1 MKSHFRFSKQEKR
14 GIFFLLFLIASLQS
28 GFYFINLKSTREKE
42 PYFTVDTLA
51 QAFIDSVKAS
61 SPKNDR
67 FKLRPFNPNFITD
80 YRGYVLG
87 ISSEELDRLYAFRK
101 IGQYIRTAEEFQAVT
116 QISDELLTQ
125 VEPYFKFPSFRHNNK
140 TQSGAVE
147 VVNPKDLN
155 SATATDLQQ
164 ISGIGPVLSSRIIRF
179 RDRLGG
185 FIVTEQLL
193 DVYGL
198 DREVAEKAMK
208 VFQVLST
215 PEIRKINLNKAQVN
229 ELTSLVYLNREIA
242 RKIVAY
248 REQHGR
254 YDSIEQLTKIED
266 FPTER
271 IQRIKLYLAL

>member
-1 MKSHFRFSKQEKR
+1 MKSHFRYSKQEKR

-61 SPKNDR
+61 PAKNDG

-87 ISSEELDRLYAFRK
+87 ITPEELDRLYDFRK
-101 IGQYIRTAEEFQAVT
+101 TGQYIRTAEEFQAVT
-116 QISDELLTQ
+116 QITDELLTQ
-125 VEPYFKFPSFRHNNK
+125 VEPYFKFPSFRQNNK
-140 TQSGAVE
+140 TQSGAADVSI
-147 VVNPKDLN
+147 PRDLN
-155 SATATDLQQ
+155 SATAAELQK

-185 FIVTEQLL
+185 FMVTEQLL

-208 VFQVLST
+208 KFQVLNT
-215 PEIRKINLNKAQVN
+215 PEIRKINLNKAHVN
-229 ELTSLVYLNREIA
+229 ELTGLVYLNRAIA

-248 REQHGR
+248 REQLGR

>member
-1 MKSHFRFSKQEKR
+1 MKSHFRYSKQEKR

-28 GFYFINLKSTREKE
+28 GFYFINLRSTREKE

-61 SPKNDR
+61 PAKNDR

-87 ISSEELDRLYAFRK
+87 ITPEELDRLYDFRK
-101 IGQYIRTAEEFQAVT
+101 TGQYIRTAEEFQTVT
-116 QISDELLTQ
+116 QITDELFTQ
-125 VEPYFKFPSFRHNNK
+125 VEPYFKFPSFRQNNK
-140 TQSGAVE
+140 TQSGAADVSI
-147 VVNPKDLN
+147 PRDLN
-155 SATATDLQQ
+155 SATAAELQK

-185 FIVTEQLL
+185 FMVTEQLL

-208 VFQVLST
+208 KFQVLNT
-215 PEIRKINLNKAQVN
+215 PEIRKINLNKAHVN
-229 ELTSLVYLNREIA
+229 ELTGLVYLNRAIA

-248 REQHGR
+248 REQLGR

>member
-1 MKSHFRFSKQEKR
+1 MKSHFRYSKQEKR

-28 GFYFINLKSTREKE
+28 GFYFVNLKSTREKE

-61 SPKNDR
+61 PAKNER
-67 FKLRPFNPNFITD
+67 LKLNPFNPNFITD

-87 ISSEELDRLYAFRK
+87 ISPEELDRLYAFRK
-101 IGQYIRTAEEFQAVT
+101 TGRYIRTTEEFQAVT
-116 QISDELLTQ
+116 KISKELLGQ
-125 VEPYFKFPSFRHNNK
+125 VEPYFKFPRLRQRNK
-140 TQSGAVE
+140 TRSGADQISI
-147 VVNPKDLN
+147 PRDLN
-155 SATATDLQQ
+155 SATARELQQ

-208 VFQVLST
+208 MFQVFNA
-215 PEIRKINLNKAQVN
+215 PEIRKINLNQAQVN
-229 ELTSLVYLNREIA
+229 ELTGLVYLNQEIA

-248 REQHGR
+248 REELGR

-266 FPTER
+266 FPTDR

>member
-1 MKSHFRFSKQEKR
+1 MKSHFRYSKQEKR

-28 GFYFINLKSTREKE
+28 GFYFINLRSTREKE

-61 SPKNDR
+61 PAKNDR

-87 ISSEELDRLYAFRK
+87 ITPEELDRLYDFRK
-101 IGQYIRTAEEFQAVT
+101 TGQYIRTAEEFQTVT
-116 QISDELLTQ
+116 QITDALFTQ
-125 VEPYFKFPSFRHNNK
+125 VEPYFKFPSFSNSNK
-140 TQSGAVE
+140 SQSGAADVSI
-147 VVNPKDLN
+147 PRDLN

-164 ISGIGPVLSSRIIRF
+164 ITGIGPVLSSRIIRF
-179 RDRLGG
+179 RERLGG
-185 FIVTEQLL
+185 FMVTEQLL

-208 VFQVLST
+208 MFQVLNA

-229 ELTSLVYLNREIA
+229 ELTSLVYLNRAIA

-248 REQHGR
+248 REQLGR

>member
-1 MKSHFRFSKQEKR
+1 MKSHFRYSKQEKR

-28 GFYFINLKSTREKE
+28 GFYFINLRSTREKE

-61 SPKNDR
+61 PAKNDG

-87 ISSEELDRLYAFRK
+87 ITPEELDRLYDFRK
-101 IGQYIRTAEEFQAVT
+101 TGQYIRTAEEFQAVT
-116 QISDELLTQ
+116 QITDELLTQ
-125 VEPYFKFPSFRHNNK
+125 VEPYFKFPSFSNSNK
-140 TQSGAVE
+140 SQSGAADVSI
-147 VVNPKDLN
+147 PRDLN
-155 SATATDLQQ
+155 SATAAELQK

-185 FIVTEQLL
+185 FMVTEQLL

-208 VFQVLST
+208 KFQVLNT
-215 PEIRKINLNKAQVN
+215 PEIRKINLNKAHVN
-229 ELTSLVYLNREIA
+229 ELTGLVYLNRAIA

-248 REQHGR
+248 REQLGR

>member
-1 MKSHFRFSKQEKR
+1 MKSHFRYGKQEKR

-28 GFYFINLKSTREKE
+28 GFYFINLKSTRAKE
-42 PYFTVDTLA
+42 PYFKVDTLA

-61 SPKNDR
+61 PPKKDG
-67 FKLRPFNPNFITD
+67 FELRPFNPNFITD

-87 ISSEELDRLYAFRK
+87 ISPEELDRLYEFRK
-101 IGQYIRTAEEFQAVT
+101 SGRYIRTAEEFQAVT
-116 QISDELLTQ
+116 QITDKLLTQ
-125 VEPYFKFPSFRHNNK
+125 LEPYFKFPSFRQSNK
-140 TQSGAVE
+140 IQSGAAEKVI
-147 VVNPKDLN
+147 PRDLN
-155 SATATDLQQ
+155 SATARELQQ
-164 ISGIGPVLSSRIIRF
+164 ISGIGPVLSARIIRF

-185 FIVTEQLL
+185 FMVTEQLL

-208 VFQVLST
+208 KFQVLKT

-229 ELTSLVYLNREIA
+229 ELTSLVYLNRAIA
-242 RKIVAY
+242 MKIVAY
-248 REQHGR
+248 REQLGR

-266 FPTER
+266 FPTDR

>member
-1 MKSHFRFSKQEKR
+1 MKSHFRYSKQEKR

-28 GFYFINLKSTREKE
+28 GFYFINLRSTREKE

-61 SPKNDR
+61 PAKNDG

-87 ISSEELDRLYAFRK
+87 ITPEELDRLYDFRK
-101 IGQYIRTAEEFQAVT
+101 TGQYIRTAEEFQTVT
-116 QISDELLTQ
+116 QITDALFTQ
-125 VEPYFKFPSFRHNNK
+125 VEPYFKFPSFSNSNK
-140 TQSGAVE
+140 SQSGAADVSI
-147 VVNPKDLN
+147 PRDLN
-155 SATATDLQQ
+155 SATAAELQK

-185 FIVTEQLL
+185 FMVTEQLL

-208 VFQVLST
+208 KFQVLNT
-215 PEIRKINLNKAQVN
+215 PEIRKINLNKAHVN
-229 ELTSLVYLNREIA
+229 ELTGLVYLNRAIA

-248 REQHGR
+248 REQLGR

>member
-1 MKSHFRFSKQEKR
+1 MKSHFRYSKQEKR

-28 GFYFINLKSTREKE
+28 GFYFINLRSTREKE

-61 SPKNDR
+61 PAKNDR

-87 ISSEELDRLYAFRK
+87 ITPEELDRLYDFRK
-101 IGQYIRTAEEFQAVT
+101 TGQYIRTAEEFQTVT
-116 QISDELLTQ
+116 QITDALFTQ
-125 VEPYFKFPSFRHNNK
+125 VEPYFKFPSFSNSNK
-140 TQSGAVE
+140 SQSGAADVSI
-147 VVNPKDLN
+147 PRDLN
-155 SATATDLQQ
+155 SATAAELQK

-185 FIVTEQLL
+185 FMVTEQLL

-208 VFQVLST
+208 KFQVLNT
-215 PEIRKINLNKAQVN
+215 PEIRKINLNKAHVN
-229 ELTSLVYLNREIA
+229 ELTGLVYLNRAIA

-248 REQHGR
+248 REQLGR

>member
-1 MKSHFRFSKQEKR
+1 MRSHFRYSKQEKR
-14 GIFFLLFLIASLQS
+14 GIFFFLFLIATLQS

-42 PYFTVDTLA
+42 PYFTVDTLT
-51 QAFIDSVKAS
+51 QEFIDSVKAS
-61 SPKNDR
+61 PPKNDG
-67 FKLRPFNPNFITD
+67 FKLSPFNPNFITD

-87 ISSEELDRLYAFRK
+87 ISPEELDRLYDFRK
-101 IGQYIRTAEEFQAVT
+101 TGQYIRTPAEFQAVT
-116 QISDELLTQ
+116 QITDELLAQ
-125 VEPYFKFPSFRHNNK
+125 VEPYFKFPSFRQSNK
-140 TQSGAVE
+140 SQSGTIDVSL
-147 VVNPKDLN
+147 PKDLN

-164 ISGIGPVLSSRIIRF
+164 ISGIGPVLSSRIIKF

-185 FIVTEQLL
+185 FMVAEQLL

-208 VFQVLST
+208 VFQVLNT

-229 ELTSLVYLNREIA
+229 EITSLVYLNRVIA

-248 REQHGR
+248 REQLGR